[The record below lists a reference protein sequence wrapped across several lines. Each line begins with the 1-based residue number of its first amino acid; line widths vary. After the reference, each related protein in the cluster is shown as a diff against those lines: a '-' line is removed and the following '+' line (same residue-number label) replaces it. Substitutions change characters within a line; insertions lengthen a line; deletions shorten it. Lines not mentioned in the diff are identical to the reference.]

1 MRIMERGSGILMHI
15 TSLPNDFGIGS
26 LGYEAYKFIDFLEHI
41 GQKYWQIL
49 PIGQTG
55 YGNSPYQCFSSFA
68 GNPFL
73 ISLELLEDRH
83 LLKKRDY
90 VDLDF
95 GKNPRLIDY
104 KKIQNN
110 KMLVLRKAY
119 ENGKISYQKEIEI
132 FLKENKWWVKDYAL
146 YMAVK
151 NRYRGKSWMDWN
163 EKIKYRDKKSMEKYY
178 ELLHEEVGFWI
189 FVQYIFFEQWKHIKR
204 YANNRHIKII
214 GDIPIY
220 TALDS
225 TDVWANSNL
234 FKMDQHKKPIKI
246 SGCPPDSF
254 SCTGQLWG
262 NPVYD
267 WKIHK
272 STGYK
277 WWLQRIKAG
286 IQLYDYLRID
296 HFRGFE
302 SYWEIPFG
310 AKNAINGKWVKGPGI
325 DFFNQIKKSL
335 GEVNIIAE
343 DLGLLTSKV
352 RDFLK
357 QTQYPG
363 MKVLQ
368 FAFNPKEKSEY
379 LLHNHVKNSVV
390 YTGTHDNDTIKGW
403 LKNSPKSH
411 IRHAVNY
418 LQLSHKEQYHWGFI
432 RGAWSSVADVS
443 ITQMQDILG
452 LGSFARMNRPSTFGQ
467 KNWKWR
473 MLEDEIT
480 EKQSLKIYELTK
492 IYGRL

>member
-1 MRIMERGSGILMHI
+1 MERGSGILMHI
-15 TSLPNDFGIGS
+15 TSLPNDLGIGT
-26 LGYEAYKFIDFLEHI
+26 LGYESYKFIDFLERI

-49 PIGQTG
+49 PLGQTG

-83 LLKKRDY
+83 LLKKSDY
-90 VDLDF
+90 MHLDY
-95 GKNPRLIDY
+95 GKNKRLIDFR
-104 KKIQNN
+104 KIQKN
-110 KMLVLRKAY
+110 KMQVLRLAY
-119 ENGKISYQKEIEI
+119 KHGKTVYKKEIEN
-132 FLKENKWWVKDYAL
+132 FQKENKWWIKDYAL

-151 NRYRGKSWMDWN
+151 NRYRGKSWMVWN
-163 EKIKYRDKKSMEKYY
+163 EKIKHRDEKCMEKYHN
-178 ELLHEEVGFWI
+178 LLHEEVCFWI
-189 FVQYIFFEQWKHIKR
+189 FIQYIFFEQWKHIKR
-204 YANNRHIKII
+204 YANNRGIKII

-225 TDVWANSNL
+225 ADVWANSEL
-234 FKMDQHKKPIKI
+234 FKMDQEKKPTKI

-267 WKIHK
+267 WKMHEK
-272 STGYK
+272 TDYK

-325 DFFNQIKKSL
+325 DFFNQIKKNL

-343 DLGLLTSKV
+343 DLGFLTSKV
-352 RDFLK
+352 REFLK
-357 QTQYPG
+357 HTQYPG

-368 FAFNPKEKSEY
+368 FAFNPREKSEY

-403 LKNSPKSH
+403 FKNSPRPHTKFA
-411 IRHAVNY
+411 IKY

-432 RGAWSSVADVS
+432 RGAWSSVANVS

-452 LGSFARMNRPSTFGQ
+452 LGSFARMNKPSTFGQ

-480 EKQSLKIYELTK
+480 EEQSLKIYELTK